1 MDSLESAK
9 AKEALLNSGAQHMED
24 IFRLNEADLAECM
37 VTAAIQGRTSLM
49 KVLVAQRGP
58 IPVKYESG
66 QLSVD
71 MLNGQ
76 PFTPNLSYMLKH
88 ISCSADLKSLFS
100 AINEFGIQ
108 GLMEPGPTYPL
119 LFQFIDRKV
128 KRNWVK
134 GGESFSGR
142 LPELRKDQLSRPE
155 LAIALNEASEG
166 PVTPQAYKPILC
178 WATRDMLGQFP
189 EHLAPLAP
197 FQKVNGRFSMQD
209 WKANCNPDNPV
220 ATIQI
225 QVGVQA
231 SKNNTEFADFLF
243 PLMAPEITRMGFEDS
258 EGRVLCETTTDFL
271 LRFPTV
277 NHSIE
282 NERVVREFVESYCP
296 FEIMALQAAT
306 ICSRDF
312 DHGVP
317 RFEFDA
323 SLQTRFQYGDNR
335 LFEMLSVDHPLREE
349 VLNMMAREQWLSLVK
364 EFDSTSLTSKSLLA
378 LRDSFGIDNTGMSL
392 KLTLP
397 MLLDLM
403 AADYRFADETR
414 SFENKGRFESFSHNH
429 DSHYKTLVFLNFS
442 ARDWYSKFDDQLTGD
457 QAVERII
464 GEYQKILTFNLWP
477 SESTKPTDVSSALKL
492 LQEYDSEIYGTHAA
506 LYAYLRTAGVE
517 ACVQAAASEHWVKLM
532 DVFPKAE
539 FRPYLKTMPNKARGL
554 FLEDEIGL

>member
-76 PFTPNLSYMLKH
+76 PYTPNLSYMLKH

-189 EHLAPLAP
+189 ERLAPLAP
-197 FQKVNGRFSMQD
+197 MQKVNYRYSMED
-209 WKANCNPDNPV
+209 WKANCNPDDPGSP
-220 ATIQI
+220 II
-225 QVGVQA
+225 IEVGVVA
-231 SKNNTEFADFLF
+231 SRKNAEFADFLF
-243 PLMAPEITRMGFEDS
+243 PLMAPEIARMGFEDS

-271 LRFPTV
+271 LSFPTV

-335 LFEMLSVDHPLREE
+335 LFEMLSLEHPLRYK
-349 VLNMMAREQWLSLVK
+349 VLNMMAKGQWLSLVK
-364 EFDSTSLTSKSLLA
+364 EFDSTSFTAKSLLA
-378 LRDSFGIDNTGMSL
+378 LRDAFGIDNTGMSL

-397 MLLDLM
+397 MLLELKE
-403 AADYRFADETR
+403 AGYRFCDETR
-414 SFENKGRFESFSHNH
+414 AFENRGRFEQHLQSNTV
-429 DSHYKTLVFLNFS
+429 KPKNLVMLNYS
-442 ARDWYSKFDDQLTGD
+442 GRDWHSRFDDQLTGD
-457 QAVERII
+457 QVIDCII
-464 GEYQKILTFNLWP
+464 GEYQQILPMNLWP
-477 SESTKPTDVSSALKL
+477 SESEKPTDVASALRIL
-492 LQEYDSEIYGTHAA
+492 NEYDGETYGTHVT
-506 LYAYLRTAGVE
+506 LYAYLRTAGIE
-517 ACVQAAASEHWVKLM
+517 ACMQAAASEHWVKLM